1 MSNHC
6 VYFDGKKRTL
16 LGQSSGSHPPA
27 TVFRHLDATEQ
38 HNSFFVMFFY
48 LLLQYHCH
56 ETQGTQSDF
65 DHYWTHRCELHL
77 QCQAS
82 TTDGRC
88 LLCVQAFMH
97 YCISIVHILMEW
109 KVQVRLQ
116 RCFLCEFATAFFCFS
131 LKANPRELGQDN
143 GHLCPGCSSEAGEVC
158 RKKRQNDIW
167 STVATCS
174 SRHLC
179 WFPSELGVQCFS
191 IISTPAAFLYCRVRR
206 DMWGWSRNAK
216 VKAYHTEYYM
226 DC

>member
-97 YCISIVHILMEW
+97 YCISIVHIWMEW

-116 RCFLCEFATAFFCFS
+116 RCFLCEFATAFFVS
-131 LKANPRELGQDN
+131 LWRQIQENWGKIMATFAQDAA
-143 GHLCPGCSSEAGEVC
+143 LKPGKFAEKNDKMIYGLQLLHVLQDTYVDFLLNWECSA
-158 RKKRQNDIW
+158 
-167 STVATCS
+167 
-174 SRHLC
+174 
-179 WFPSELGVQCFS
+179 FP
-191 IISTPAAFLYCRVRR
+191 
-206 DMWGWSRNAK
+206 
-216 VKAYHTEYYM
+216 
-226 DC
+226 